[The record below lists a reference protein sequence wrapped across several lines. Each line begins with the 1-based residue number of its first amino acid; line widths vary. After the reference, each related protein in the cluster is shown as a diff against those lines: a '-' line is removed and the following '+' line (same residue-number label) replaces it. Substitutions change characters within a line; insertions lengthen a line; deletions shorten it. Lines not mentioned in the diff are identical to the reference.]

1 MNASAQSP
9 FLTHSLAAGTSLSGI
24 HEVNI
29 LGTSVK
35 LPFFLSKGNAAGQR
49 LVVTAGIHGG
59 EYPCVEAAVRLGR
72 SIDPA
77 RLRGEVLIIPS
88 ANPTAF
94 AARSIYVTPADGK
107 NLNRC
112 FPGDPEGSF
121 TDRWAAWLFEHVI
134 STGDAY
140 LDLHGGDMIEALVPF
155 TACYAVDDPEVTEK
169 SKSLARAFGIRHILM
184 HAKQAAGGPS
194 GMTVLTAA
202 EAGVPALLAEA
213 GGQGIWDEAS
223 VALLQRGVLRVMR
236 ALDMYD
242 EAPAEVPEDSVM
254 LSGWS
259 WLRSETTGLF
269 YPTVSIGDYV
279 SEGQA
284 LGRIAD
290 FFGDT
295 RQELVSPASGIVLF
309 LVTSLAMNPGDPLM
323 AIAY

>member
-1 MNASAQSP
+1 MNAGTKTPFSAEAIDP
-9 FLTHSLAAGTSLSGI
+9 GTRLSGTLEI
-24 HEVNI
+24 SI
-29 LGTSVK
+29 LGTSFE
-35 LPFFLSKGNAAGQR
+35 LPYFLAKGKAAGSR

-72 SIDPA
+72 TIDPG
-77 RLRGEVLIIPS
+77 RLSGEILIIPS

-94 AARSIYVTPADGK
+94 AARSIYITPADGK
-107 NLNRC
+107 NLNRH
-112 FPGDPEGSF
+112 FPGKKDGSF
-121 TDRWAAWLFEHVI
+121 TERWAAWLFENVI

-169 SKSLARAFGIRHILM
+169 SRTLARAFGIRHILM
-184 HAKQAAGGPS
+184 HAKQATGGPS

-236 ALDMYD
+236 ALDMY
-242 EAPAEVPEDSVM
+242 EEPALDVPEDSVV

-269 YPTVSIGDYV
+269 YPAVSIGDNV
-279 SEGQA
+279 SKGQS
-284 LGRIAD
+284 LGRIAN

-295 RQELVSPASGIVLF
+295 RQELVSPASGVVLF